1 MNKFN
6 KVIATSLLGFML
18 LSSMQ
23 GCFLFRGKNK
33 CDSCPGI
40 IKHKRTKKSTK
51 GSI

>member
-6 KVIATSLLGFML
+6 KVITISLLGFVL
-18 LSSMQ
+18 LTSIQS
-23 GCFLFRGKNK
+23 CFLFKGKNK